1 LSDSPSPS
9 ATPPVDGP
17 VLMVSSSF
25 PRWHGDAA
33 GHFVARLAGA
43 LVERGVAVRALVPHE
58 AGAARRET
66 LAGVEVTRLRYFR
79 PERLQR
85 LAYGSGV
92 PANLRRRPV
101 AWLNLPFFLAAFL
114 GAIARSGGRH
124 RLLHA
129 HWGVLGALAVLTRP
143 IHRRPVVVTVHGSDL
158 HPEVA
163 PLGVRRLTRL
173 AIRRSDAVL
182 TPSAAFE
189 RECRTI
195 GARDSRFVPH
205 GVDSPDASRL
215 AEVLAARRE
224 RAERGSPL
232 RLVTVGRLVPERRHD
247 LLLAALAGVAPPAG
261 GSELVVVGEG
271 PERRRI
277 EERARELAPAWRVQ
291 LVGQV
296 APDSILE
303 LLAGADLYVSATSV
317 ETFGLATV
325 EAAGCALPIVATA
338 VGYPAELLAP
348 DAARLVPV
356 ADVESLRAAIE
367 PLSSDP
373 GTRLALGHRARDRF
387 DRAELSWESAAE
399 RTAAVYR
406 EVLER
411 GNGHG

>member
-9 ATPPVDGP
+9 ATSPVDGP

-25 PRWHGDAA
+25 PRWSGDPA

-43 LVERGVAVRALVPHE
+43 LVERGVAVRALAPHE

-66 LAGVEVTRLRYFR
+66 VAGVDVTRLRYFR

-85 LAYGSGV
+85 LAYGAGI
-92 PANLRRRPV
+92 PANLRQGPI

-114 GAIARSGGRH
+114 ATLARRGRQH
-124 RLLHA
+124 SLVHA

-163 PLGVRRLTRL
+163 PLGARRLTRL
-173 AIRRSDAVL
+173 AIRRAEAVL
-182 TPSAAFE
+182 TPSAAFA
-189 RECRTI
+189 REGLSL
-195 GARDSRFVPH
+195 GARDCRFVPH
-205 GVDSPDASRL
+205 GVDFPDASRL
-215 AEVLAARRE
+215 AEIVAARRE
-224 RAERGSPL
+224 RAERGAPL

-247 LLLAALAGVAPPAG
+247 LVLEALAGLSPAAG
-261 GSELVVVGEG
+261 GGELVVVGEG
-271 PERRRI
+271 PERQRI
-277 EERARELAPAWRVQ
+277 EERARELAPAWTVR

-325 EAAGCALPIVATA
+325 EAAGSALPIVATT

-356 ADVESLRAAIE
+356 ADVGALSAAIE
-367 PLSSDP
+367 ALSSDAS
-373 GTRLALGHRARDRF
+373 TRLALGRRARDRF
-387 DRAELSWESAAE
+387 DRAQLSWARAAE

-406 EVLER
+406 EVLKR
-411 GNGHG
+411 DDGHG